1 MHAPWGIP
9 TCAGNGTFHYLKYT
23 AYHISSGSGGGWGGS
38 GGGGGEWGGS
48 GGGWGGSGGG
58 GGEWGGSGGG
68 WGGSGGGWDC
78 GAAILNPVYKMA
90 PCVGRLTAGMRC
102 TVGMVG
108 H

>member
-23 AYHISSGSGGGWGGS
+23 AYHISS
-38 GGGGGEWGGS
+38 
-48 GGGWGGSGGG
+48 
-58 GGEWGGSGGG
+58 GSGGG

>member
-9 TCAGNGTFHYLKYT
+9 TCARNGTFHYLKYT

-58 GGEWGGSGGG
+58 
-68 WGGSGGGWDC
+68 WDC
-78 GAAILNPVYKMA
+78 GAAILNPVYKRA
-90 PCVGRLTAGMRC
+90 PCAGRLTAGMRC